1 MFFKKTFKSKLNRPL
16 APNVFRI
23 PGTFAGISRI
33 QRYPACVLKLKK
45 ILSVF
50 CFSYI
55 KRIMKKLRVTCEIHD
70 EGKRARKMKN

>member
-45 ILSVF
+45 NSF
-50 CFSYI
+50 CFLFFLY
-55 KRIMKKLRVTCEIHD
+55 KTNYEETARDLRNT
-70 EGKRARKMKN
+70 